1 MVSTFQWLQNEKGR
15 DTTDQSFHKR
25 VVIPRTSTDHGTQ
38 RRSSW
43 AGSREHRKVTELPR
57 KIDIIQRRS
66 SWAGC
71 CWTPK
76 STKITTSNEHH
87 TEKKFLGQK
96 LRNTEKYENFH
107 EKLTSHREEVL
118 GPEVAEHR
126 KIRELPWKIMKKP
139 TSYREE
145 VLGPD
150 VPEHRKARES
160 PWKIDITQRR
170 SSWAGCGRT
179 PTSTRILT
187 KNKHRR
193 VEAPKKKKS
202 RSFIVKTTFKS
213 IPEQRKVREL
223 PRKMHT
229 AEVEEAKKCEN
240 YHAKP
245 VSDLFNQDHRR
256 TPKSTRITT
265 KNEHRRSWRAGNY
278 ENSHTKRT
286 CKHEST

>member
-1 MVSTFQWLQNEKGR
+1 MVSFQWLQK
-15 DTTDQSFHKR
+15 KR
-25 VVIPRTSTDHGTQ
+25 VVIPRTNHYTRGSWYHGPVQKLPQAMNITQ

-43 AGSREHRKVTELPR
+43 AGSC
-57 KIDIIQRRS
+57 
-66 SWAGC
+66 G
-71 CWTPK
+71 TPK
-76 STKITTSNEHH
+76 STRITTKNWHH
-87 TEKKFLGQK
+87 TEKKFLGRK
-96 LRNTEKYENFH
+96 SRNTEKYENHH
-107 EKLTSHREEVL
+107 EKSTSHREVREFS
-118 GPEVAEHR
+118 R
-126 KIRELPWKIMKKP
+126 KINIEELKRQK
-139 TSYREE
+139 R
-145 VLGPD
+145 
-150 VPEHRKARES
+150 
-160 PWKIDITQRR
+160 
-170 SSWAGCGRT
+170 
-179 PTSTRILT
+179 
-187 KNKHRR
+187 
-193 VEAPKKKKS
+193 KKS

-245 VSDLFNQDHRR
+245 VSDPFNQDHRR

>member
-1 MVSTFQWLQNEKGR
+1 MITKRKGSWYHGPIITQEGR
-15 DTTDQSFHKR
+15 DTTDQDRNYHK
-25 VVIPRTSTDHGTQ
+25 Q
-38 RRSSW
+38 W
-43 AGSREHRKVTELPR
+43 
-57 KIDIIQRRS
+57 
-66 SWAGC
+66 
-71 CWTPK
+71 
-76 STKITTSNEHH
+76 
-87 TEKKFLGQK
+87 
-96 LRNTEKYENFH
+96 
-107 EKLTSHREEVL
+107 TSHREEVL

-126 KIRELPWKIMKKP
+126 KVRELPRKIDITQRRSSWAGSRGTPKNTRITMKNHEKP

-150 VPEHRKARES
+150 AAEHRKARES
-160 PWKIDITQRR
+160 PWKIDITQR
-170 SSWAGCGRT
+170 
-179 PTSTRILT
+179 STRILT
-187 KNKHRR
+187 KTKHRR

-245 VSDLFNQDHRR
+245 VSDPFNQDHRR

-265 KNEHRRSWRAGNY
+265 KNEHRRSWGAGNY